1 MTRSVDM
8 CCDNECQIDG
18 PTRSERSSSARQSE
32 ARALSRG
39 PSHSHREILRALLCG
54 SKLSTVVC
62 STDCR
67 FSCCLLVVVKMMEE
81 EPGYHCNRNMLQIP
95 FSSRQSKIRTS
106 PPRILTW
113 PYIVFILLL
122 LMYTRAPGW
131 HLRNLKRG
139 AGSRASRDPLRCRL
153 HSWHT
158 SAGRT
163 TVVPQR
169 RRPASGS
176 WRSRRHRRLAADLA
190 CWRVLERTTCAS
202 PRSRGSREA
211 RQQPRRSAPCRSSRR
226 QR

>member
-1 MTRSVDM
+1 M

-62 STDCR
+62 STDC
-67 FSCCLLVVVKMMEE
+67 LLVVVKMMMEE

-113 PYIVFILLL
+113 PWIVFILLL

-131 HLRNLKRG
+131 RLRNLKRG

-153 HSWHT
+153 HSSHT
-158 SAGRT
+158 SAGHT